1 MNTLA
6 QQKCRLESE
15 IIAAK
20 QNIAALKESDV
31 MDLKAINHHA
41 ETIERNMQLI
51 TMIDNHLSSG
61 HQPMWRKI

>member
-6 QQKCRLESE
+6 QQKIRLETE

-20 QNIAALKESDV
+20 QSIVALKECAITDF
-31 MDLKAINHHA
+31 KTINHHA

-51 TMIDNHLSSG
+51 SMIDNHLNSG
-61 HQPMWRKI
+61 HQPMWRKR